1 MKKVIEELE
10 DKYRGCFTSKEYL
23 RGQIDL
29 LITIVP
35 EVFKTITNSQGL
47 LLKILNKNISHVHIR
62 DKITAYFLG
71 GQENM
76 DANLVKSKDLN
87 RVRSLS
93 PMVPT

>member
-29 LITIVP
+29 LISIVP
-35 EVFKTITNSQGL
+35 QVFTIISNSMGL
-47 LLKILNKNISHVHIR
+47 LLKILNKNISHVKIR

-71 GQENM
+71 GGGQENM
-76 DANLVKSKDLN
+76 DANLV
-87 RVRSLS
+87 
-93 PMVPT
+93 

>member
-35 EVFKTITNSQGL
+35 EVFKIMTNSQGL
-47 LLKILNKNISHVHIR
+47 LLKILNKNISHVFIR

-93 PMVPT
+93 PMVST